1 VSLVDAVRDVVGRLL
16 TERGMSGRQLALAAG
31 VNERAMAR
39 KLSGASPFDL
49 ADLEALA
56 PVLDV
61 TAAEIVE
68 WAERA

>member
-1 VSLVDAVRDVVGRLL
+1 
-16 TERGMSGRQLALAAG
+16 MSGRQLALAAG